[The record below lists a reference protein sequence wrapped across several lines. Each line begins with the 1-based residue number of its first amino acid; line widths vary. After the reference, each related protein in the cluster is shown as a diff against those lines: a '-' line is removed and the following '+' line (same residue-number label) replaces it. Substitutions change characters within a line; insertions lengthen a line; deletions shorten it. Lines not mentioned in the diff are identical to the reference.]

1 VRCSTFP
8 RLRASAA
15 QEGGVVKRLCLPW
28 RVVGCGLVLLN
39 ILLCPGVASAQLA
52 VNPLNVS
59 FGSVTTGSD
68 ASQLLVLSNSGG
80 SSLTVSQAAVTGSG
94 FSLRAPAL
102 PITLAAG
109 QSTSFGVT
117 FAPRVS
123 GAVNGSLSLSW
134 APVLHGNK
142 KHRASV
148 TAVAVSLSGTGSTP
162 TATPAATPATTS
174 ANTPTPGQLAGN
186 PGSLSFGSV
195 QVGNNQTLT
204 AAITNTGGSSVTLS
218 QATATGSGFNLSGLN
233 LPMTLAAGE
242 SVTFSVMFTPLSGGA
257 ATGAVSVNS
266 SAVNSTLMMGLAG
279 SGMAQGQLAVTPGS
293 TDFGSVI
300 VGTSKSQTG
309 TLTAS
314 GASVAISSASMSSAE
329 FSLSG
334 ITLPLTIAAGQ
345 SVPFTLTFTPKAS
358 GSVSATSSFTSSAS
372 NTASE
377 NLTGAG
383 TAPPQHMVN
392 LTWDSVPTVV
402 GYNVYRG
409 SQSAGPYAKVNSSL
423 DASTTYTDNSV
434 QAGQTYYYV
443 TTAVDATG
451 AESGY
456 SSMVQALVPTP

>member
-1 VRCSTFP
+1 MLHIP

-15 QEGGVVKRLCLPW
+15 QEGGVVKRLYLPW

-39 ILLCPGVASAQLA
+39 ILLCAGIATAQLA
-52 VNPLNVS
+52 VNPLSVS
-59 FGSVTTGSD
+59 FGSVTTGSG

-94 FSLRAPAL
+94 FSLKAPAL

-109 QSTSFGVT
+109 QSTSFGVIFT
-117 FAPRVS
+117 PQVS

-134 APVLHGNK
+134 VPVLHGNK

-148 TAVAVSLSGTGSTP
+148 TAVAVFLSGTGSTP
-162 TATPAATPATTS
+162 TATPATTS
-174 ANTPTPGQLAGN
+174 TNTATPGQLAGN

-218 QATATGSGFNLSGLN
+218 QATATGSGFNLSGLT

-257 ATGAVSVNS
+257 VTGTVSVNS

-279 SGMAQGQLAVTPGS
+279 TGMAQGQLAVTPGS

-358 GSVSATSSFTSSAS
+358 GSVSATSSFTSNAS

-377 NLTGAG
+377 SLTGAG

-392 LTWDSVPTVV
+392 LTWDSVSTVV

-423 DASTTYTDNSV
+423 DASTAYTDNSV

-456 SSMVQALVPTP
+456 SGVVQALVPTP

>member
-1 VRCSTFP
+1 
-8 RLRASAA
+8 
-15 QEGGVVKRLCLPW
+15 VKRHCLPW

-59 FGSVTTGSD
+59 FGSVTTGSG

-102 PITLAAG
+102 PITLAPG

-117 FAPRVS
+117 FAPQVS
-123 GAVNGSLSLSW
+123 GVVNGSISLSW
-134 APVLHGNK
+134 APVLRGNK

-233 LPMTLAAGE
+233 LPMTLATGE
-242 SVTFSVMFTPLSGGA
+242 SVTFSVIFTPLSGGA
-257 ATGAVSVNS
+257 VTGTVSVNS
-266 SAVNSTLMMGLAG
+266 TAVNSTLMMGLAG

-309 TLTAS
+309 TLSAS

-358 GSVSATSSFTSSAS
+358 GSVSATSSFTSNAS

-377 NLTGAG
+377 SLTGAG

-392 LTWDSVPTVV
+392 LTWDSVSTVV

-443 TTAVDATG
+443 STAVDATG

-456 SSMVQALVPTP
+456 SSVVQALVPTP

>member
-1 VRCSTFP
+1 
-8 RLRASAA
+8 
-15 QEGGVVKRLCLPW
+15 
-28 RVVGCGLVLLN
+28 
-39 ILLCPGVASAQLA
+39 
-52 VNPLNVS
+52 
-59 FGSVTTGSD
+59 
-68 ASQLLVLSNSGG
+68 LLVLSNSGG

-94 FSLRAPAL
+94 FSLKAPAL

-109 QSTSFGVT
+109 QSTSFGVIFT
-117 FAPRVS
+117 PQVS
-123 GAVNGSLSLSW
+123 GAVNGRLSLSW

-142 KHRASV
+142 KHGASATV
-148 TAVAVSLSGTGSTP
+148 VAVFLSGTGSTP
-162 TATPAATPATTS
+162 TATPATTS
-174 ANTPTPGQLAGN
+174 TNTATPGQLAGS

-409 SQSAGPYAKVNSSL
+409 SQSAGPYAKVTSSL
-423 DASTTYTDNSV
+423 DASTAYTDNLV

>member
-1 VRCSTFP
+1 M
-8 RLRASAA
+8 
-15 QEGGVVKRLCLPW
+15 
-28 RVVGCGLVLLN
+28 
-39 ILLCPGVASAQLA
+39 
-52 VNPLNVS
+52 
-59 FGSVTTGSD
+59 
-68 ASQLLVLSNSGG
+68 
-80 SSLTVSQAAVTGSG
+80 TGSG

-109 QSTSFGVT
+109 QSTSFGVVFT
-117 FAPRVS
+117 PQIS
-123 GAVNGSLSLSW
+123 GTVNGSLSLSW
-134 APVLHGNK
+134 APVLHSNK

-148 TAVAVSLSGTGSTP
+148 TAVAVFLSGTGSTP
-162 TATPAATPATTS
+162 AATTS
-174 ANTPTPGQLAGN
+174 TNTTTPGQLVGN
-186 PGSLSFGSV
+186 PSSLSFGSV

-204 AAITNTGGSSVTLS
+204 TAITNTGGSSVTLS
-218 QATATGSGFNLSGLN
+218 QATATGSGFNLSGMN
-233 LPMTLAAGE
+233 PPMTLAPGQ
-242 SVTFSVMFTPLSGGA
+242 SVTFSVIFAPVSGGA
-257 ATGAVSVNS
+257 VTGAVSVNS

-279 SGMAQGQLAVTPGS
+279 TGMAQGQLAVTPGS

-309 TLTAS
+309 MLTAS

-345 SVPFTLTFTPKAS
+345 SVPFTLSFTPKAS
-358 GSVSATSSFTSSAS
+358 GSVSATSSFTSNAS

-377 NLTGAG
+377 SLTGAG
-383 TAPPQHMVN
+383 TAHPQHMVN
-392 LTWDSVPTVV
+392 LTWDSVSTVV

-456 SSMVQALVPTP
+456 SSAVQALVPTP